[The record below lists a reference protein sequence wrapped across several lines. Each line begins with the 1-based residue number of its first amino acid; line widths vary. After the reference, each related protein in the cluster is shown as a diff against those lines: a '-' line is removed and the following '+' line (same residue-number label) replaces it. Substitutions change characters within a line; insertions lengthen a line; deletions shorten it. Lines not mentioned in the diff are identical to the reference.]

1 MATSVYFN
9 NFSPSVI
16 NEHMLLEDLIVE
28 SIQIMGHDIKY
39 MPREVYDM
47 TDDVLGESVNSKF
60 TRAYNLEMYLANVE
74 GYEGDG
80 DFFSKFGLEIR
91 DTSNFVVSR
100 RTFEKYV
107 PSQIA
112 TRPREGDLIFVPL
125 LGKIFEIKFVEEEL
139 QFFSLGKRKPY
150 MYEIRCEVFRSSNE
164 DFNTGTSEVDDI
176 ESTISYAINLGVN
189 YGTGDYYQNE
199 IVYQGANL
207 TFATA
212 AAEVKKWIGGPSTQ
226 ANIEGVPRNLEVYNI
241 RGNFEIGAN
250 VIGTKSNAVFTL
262 ITFDDLADITDFD
275 DSDNRIIQ
283 TEAESFIDL
292 SEINPFGVP

>member
-28 SIQIMGHDIKY
+28 SIQIMGHDVKY
-39 MPREVYDM
+39 MPREVYDA

-60 TRAYNLEMYLANVE
+60 TRAYNMEMYLANVE

-100 RTFEKYV
+100 RAFEKYV
-107 PSQIA
+107 PSEIA
-112 TRPREGDLIFVPL
+112 IRPREGDLIFVPL

-139 QFFSLGKRKPY
+139 MFFSLGKRAPY

-164 DFNTGTSEVDDI
+164 DLATGTNEIDDI
-176 ESTISYAINLGVN
+176 ENVASYSIEIQLGE
-189 YGTGDYYQNE
+189 GTGNYYQNE
-199 IVYQGANL
+199 IVYQGENFGNAVVTAKVVSWDIANTKL
-207 TFATA
+207 DL
-212 AAEVKKWIGGPSTQ
+212 I
-226 ANIEGVPRNLEVYNI
+226 NIM
-241 RGNFEIGAN
+241 GNFRVGGLLKGSQSGAAYT
-250 VIGTKSNAVFTL
+250 ISNS
-262 ITFDDLADITDFD
+262 DDLADVVKYD

-283 TEAESFIDL
+283 TEANSFIDL

>member
-9 NFSPSVI
+9 NFSPAVI

-39 MPREVYDM
+39 LPREVYDQS
-47 TDDVLGESVNSKF
+47 DDVLGESVNSKF
-60 TRAYNLEMYLANVE
+60 TRAYGMEMYLANVE

-100 RTFEKYV
+100 RSFERYV
-107 PSQIA
+107 PSSIA
-112 TRPREGDLIFVPL
+112 RRPREGDLIFVPL

-139 QFFSLGKRKPY
+139 MFFSLGKRLPY
-150 MYEIRCEVFRSSNE
+150 MYELRCEVFRFSNE
-164 DFNTGTSEVDDI
+164 DFETGDEEVDDI
-176 ESTISYAINLGVN
+176 EHSAAYTINFNLSTGSGN
-189 YGTGDYYQNE
+189 YFKDE

-207 TFATA
+207 ASATA
-212 AAEVKKWIGGPSTQ
+212 TAEVKHWIPETK
-226 ANIEGVPRNLEVYNI
+226 NLEIINVK
-241 RGNFEIGAN
+241 GNMIAAANLTGAS
-250 VIGTKSNAVFTL
+250 SNAKYMVASL
-262 ITFDDLADITDFD
+262 DDLADLVDYD
-275 DSDNRIIQ
+275 DSDNRVIQ
-283 TEAESFIDL
+283 TEANTFIDL

>member
-28 SIQIMGHDIKY
+28 SIQIMGHDVKY
-39 MPREVYDM
+39 MPREVYDA

-60 TRAYNLEMYLANVE
+60 TRAYGMEMYLANVE

-100 RTFEKYV
+100 RSFEKYV
-107 PSQIA
+107 PSTIA
-112 TRPREGDLIFVPL
+112 RRPREGDLIFVPL
-125 LGKIFEIKFVEEEL
+125 LNKIFEIKFVEEEL
-139 QFFSLGKRKPY
+139 MFFSLGKRAPY
-150 MYEIRCEVFRSSNE
+150 MYELRCEVFRFSNE
-164 DFNTGTSEVDDI
+164 DFETGDSEVDDLEHSAAYTI
-176 ESTISYAINLGVN
+176 ELNLSTGSGN
-189 YGTGDYYQNE
+189 YHQDE

-207 TFATA
+207 AYATA
-212 AAEVKKWIGGPSTQ
+212 KAEVKHWIPETRKLEIINVKG
-226 ANIEGVPRNLEVYNI
+226 EFNLSS
-241 RGNFEIGAN
+241 N
-250 VIGTKSNAVFTL
+250 VIGNTSNTRYILASQ
-262 ITFDDLADITDFD
+262 DDLADLVDYD

-283 TEAESFIDL
+283 TEANTFIDL

>member
-28 SIQIMGHDIKY
+28 SIQIMGHDVRY
-39 MPREVYDM
+39 MPREVYDA
-47 TDDVLGESVNSKF
+47 TDDVLGESVNAKF
-60 TRAYNLEMYLANVE
+60 TRAYGMEMYLANVE

-100 RTFEKYV
+100 RSFERYV
-107 PSQIA
+107 PSTIA
-112 TRPREGDLIFVPL
+112 RRPREGDLIFVPL
-125 LGKIFEIKFVEEEL
+125 LNKIFEIKFVEEEL
-139 QFFSLGKRKPY
+139 MFFSLGKRQPY
-150 MYEIRCEVFRSSNE
+150 MYELRCEVFRFSNE
-164 DFNTGTSEVDDI
+164 DFETGDEQVDDL
-176 ESTISYAINLGVN
+176 EHSAAYTVN
-189 YGTGDYYQNE
+189 FVLSNGSGNYFQDE

-207 TFATA
+207 AYATA
-212 AAEVKKWIGGPSTQ
+212 TAEVKHWIPET
-226 ANIEGVPRNLEVYNI
+226 NNLEVINVK
-241 RGNFEIGAN
+241 GNFESAANLIGSQ
-250 VIGTKSNAVFTL
+250 SNTRYTIASL
-262 ITFDDLADITDFD
+262 DDLADLVDYD

-283 TEAESFIDL
+283 TEANTFIDL